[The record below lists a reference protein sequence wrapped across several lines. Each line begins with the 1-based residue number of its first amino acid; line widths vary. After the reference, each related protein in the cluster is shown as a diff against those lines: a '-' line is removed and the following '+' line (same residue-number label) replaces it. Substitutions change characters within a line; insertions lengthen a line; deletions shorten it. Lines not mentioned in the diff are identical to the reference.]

1 MKKNYF
7 GLLVALCVLMCS
19 CQQDEVAVTNEN
31 TTLKLEKEEWKTTP
45 ISNELIANQR
55 AISHYEFDVNELKGL
70 IDNSA
75 VSYVWFDLGFNNKNQ
90 ITFTATGEDINESI
104 VTQVTSTIVSTKTY
118 QADFSIFNRVEEVS
132 FGDQFNHILPNKEA
146 YQYLIDMKRAYTNFE
161 ATLDQEGQRV
171 ERFGLDAM
179 VIKRM
184 LMTKSIHTLGLFLGK
199 NKKQKMTT
207 VFIGMDANNSLLIDN
222 STNVSTAGKAFDFT
236 YPCPSTCDGP
246 CRYCEQFCES
256 PWWMCC
262 VGCPE

>member
-1 MKKNYF
+1 M
-7 GLLVALCVLMCS
+7 LLFSCS
-19 CQQDEVAVTNEN
+19 EELQDTSVPIETSKIAE
-31 TTLKLEKEEWKTTP
+31 EKIQLARQRTQWKTTP

-55 AISHYEFDVNELKGL
+55 NISHYAFTINSLQALVENEDVN
-70 IDNSA
+70 
-75 VSYVWFDLGFNNKNQ
+75 YVWFDLGVNSKNQ
-90 ITFTATGEDINESI
+90 ITFTATGEDVNNVI

-118 QADFSIFNRVEEVS
+118 QADFSIFNRVEEIS

-146 YQYLIDMKRAYTNFE
+146 YQYLIDMKRSYTNFE

-179 VIKRM
+179 VVKRM
-184 LMTKSIHTLGLFLGK
+184 LMTKNIHTLGLFLGK

-236 YPCPSTCDGP
+236 HPCPSTCDDP
-246 CRYCEQFCES
+246 CRYC
-256 PWWMCC
+256 
-262 VGCPE
+262 